1 MFELAYTEWKQKSRK
16 FELRNNPFIDGK
28 FINAYSGQ
36 TYHMFDPV
44 SKNLLASVASCDRY
58 DVNRAIQSARR
69 VYKSTDWV
77 EMPIMKRKAILNAL
91 IELIVDNKEELALLE
106 TLNMGK
112 HAVDSL
118 HLDRMSASA
127 ILRWYAKR
135 GQQNYAELAFPENME
150 TLCETQ
156 SGIGVVAIVIPCN
169 FPLHQILSNI
179 FPLLLA
185 GNSLVIKPPIES
197 PHAALRLAEL
207 TSLAG
212 LPNGVI
218 NVLPGFTHKTGKAI
232 AFHHDIDKL
241 FFYWPWGPKVYSIN
255 FENPLKRIRQC
266 LSDIMKSI
274 FS

>member
-1 MFELAYTEWKQKSRK
+1 MFELAYTEWKEKSQK

-36 TYHMFDPV
+36 TYQMFDPV

-58 DVNRAIQSARR
+58 DVNRAIQSAQR
-69 VYKSTDWV
+69 VYKNTDWV
-77 EMPIMKRKAILNAL
+77 QMPIMKRKAILNAL
-91 IELIVDNKEELALLE
+91 IKLIVDNKEELALLE

-127 ILRWYAKR
+127 ILRWYAKG
-135 GQQNYAELAFPENME
+135 GQENYKSLAFPKNMDA
-150 TLCETQ
+150 LYETQ
-156 SGIGVVAIVIPCN
+156 SSIGVVGVIIPCN
-169 FPLHQILSNI
+169 FSLHQILCNI
-179 FPLLLA
+179 FPLLMA
-185 GNSLVIKPPIES
+185 GNSLVIKPAIEC
-197 PHAALRLAEL
+197 PHGVLRVAEL
-207 TSLAG
+207 SARVG

-241 FFYWPWGPKVYSIN
+241 FVYLPWGPKVWTIN
-255 FENPLKRIRQC
+255 FRNPLKCTR
-266 LSDIMKSI
+266 
-274 FS
+274 